1 MQMPKHTIIIS
12 TVLLLVLTTD
22 QVHAWDATAPNGVPI
37 MYIEQP
43 NAAGLSH
50 NRLDSFNVDPKGLI
64 IDNSATGS
72 YNSQSQ
78 LGGLIPASDKL
89 QQSAKVIL
97 NEVIGSTPSQLRGP
111 IEITGDK
118 ADLIVANPNGL
129 VIDGARF
136 INIGRMTLSTGRPT
150 FNNNGGLQTLN
161 VTGGDITIEGDGFDA
176 KGGDSV
182 DLYAQALQLNGKLY
196 AHTLSLR
203 LGSQSVD
210 YPSGAANPNK
220 APNQHLMLLD
230 SSKLGG
236 MYADRVTLVGSGV
249 GLGVRLPPEV
259 VVTQDNIQI
268 NVEGEIHFPN
278 SGERW
283 KVDRAQRK
291 AEREQRKADREQRK
305 ADREQRKADREQ
317 RKADREQRKAE
328 REQRKAEREQ
338 RKKDRE
344 QRKAER
350 EQRKKDREQRKADR
364 AQTQGGQSTTEQRKA
379 EREQRK
385 AEREQRKADREQRKK
400 DREQRK
406 AEREQRKAERE
417 QRKAEREQRKK
428 DREQRKADRA
438 QPLSALESEEK
449 ARVVPGSREATRD
462 TRHAEGA
469 KGDPKGASE
478 RGVQSYWETG
488 V

>member
-291 AEREQRKADREQRK
+291 AEREQRKA
-305 ADREQRKADREQ
+305 
-317 RKADREQRKAE
+317 E

-350 EQRKKDREQRKADR
+350 EQRKKDREQRKA
-364 AQTQGGQSTTEQRKA
+364 E
-379 EREQRK
+379 
-385 AEREQRKADREQRKK
+385 REQRKK

-406 AEREQRKAERE
+406 KD
-417 QRKAEREQRKK
+417 REQRKK

-438 QPLSALESEEK
+438 QTQGGQSTTQGGERTTQEGQRTTQGGQSTTQGGQSTTQGGERTTQEGQRTTQGGQSTTQGGERTTQEGQRTTQGGQSTTAVRLGE
-449 ARVVPGSREATRD
+449 RR
-462 TRHAEGA
+462 EGA
-469 KGDPKGASE
+469 GSP
-478 RGVQSYWETG
+478 R
-488 V
+488 

>member
-305 ADREQRKADREQ
+305 ADREQRKA
-317 RKADREQRKAE
+317 
-328 REQRKAEREQ
+328 EREQ

-379 EREQRK
+379 DRAQTQGGQSTTEQRK

-400 DREQRK
+400 D
-406 AEREQRKAERE
+406 REQRKAERE